1 MAVVG
6 SRAQVRARTGVVVGG
21 SNRGMRWFRSMGW
34 RHLLAW
40 VALAFAAF
48 PILWILSASF
58 NPTGTLVSQRLI
70 PEHLTWANYEE
81 LLFGTVPYLSWFRN
95 TVLIAGVASLI
106 ITLLCFL
113 AAYAFSRM
121 RFRGRRT
128 GLLSVLLIQ
137 MFPQTLAFVAIFLI
151 MARIKDV
158 FPPIGLGTQAGL
170 VLIYLGGAMGVNT
183 WLMKGF
189 LDTIPVDL
197 DESARIDGAS
207 HWQIFAR
214 IVFPLVVPILTV
226 VFLLTFIFLIN
237 DYVLASAVLG
247 QGDPEKFTLSVG
259 LYAYVSDQFNVRWGP
274 FAAGAIMAGVPVII
288 LFLFLQRYIV
298 SGLTQGAVKG

>member
-1 MAVVG
+1 
-6 SRAQVRARTGVVVGG
+6 
-21 SNRGMRWFRSMGW
+21 MGW

-40 VALAFAAF
+40 LALGFAIF

-70 PEHLTWANYEE
+70 PEHFTWENYEE

-95 TVLIAGVASLI
+95 TVLIAGAASLG

-170 VLIYLGGAMGVNT
+170 ALIYLGGAMGVNT

-207 HWQIFAR
+207 HWQIFSR
-214 IVFPLVVPILTV
+214 IVFPLVVPILAV
-226 VFLLTFIFLIN
+226 VFLLSFIFLIN

-274 FAAGAIMAGVPVII
+274 FAAGAVMAGIPVII